1 MTSDDV
7 IIINAI
13 TGLDKKITIL
23 QQEVQGLKH
32 EIKDTRSELLTEIRV
47 NQTETAHIQT
57 SVYWGFAIMGIV
69 IALVGLLVSILALS
83 PLRKERIERSENLSP
98 RNIQDIR
105 VIVREEIAMASTL
118 LRQS

>member
-69 IALVGLLVSILALS
+69 IALVGLLVSIIALS
-83 PLRKERIERSENLSP
+83 PLRKERTERTERSENLSP
-98 RNIQDIR
+98 QNI
-105 VIVREEIAMASTL
+105 VL
-118 LRQS
+118 